1 MERSPR
7 RAGRPTDRSMRRS
20 MGGRRSTSQI
30 RVGILGITDR
40 QYGTGISQWYPGI
53 RYTVP
58 VYNSCGDMYP
68 GSCARAIHD
77 TNYYSVQ

>member
-30 RVGILGITDR
+30 RVGILGITDSTVLVSVSGTWYTVYR
-40 QYGTGISQWYPGI
+40 TGI
-53 RYTVP
+53 
-58 VYNSCGDMYP
+58 
-68 GSCARAIHD
+68 
-77 TNYYSVQ
+77 